1 METIITLL
9 SDYVTGLLKAQ
20 EDFIEHLD
28 AFPELEQTVVELSN
42 RMAAGFLGA
51 CLTTADAL
59 ICKSG
64 RSRKALTVQRH
75 RTRTLVS
82 SVGDITFTHTLY
94 KDSDGHIRC
103 LLDEAIKLPDR
114 ERFTT
119 VAEAKILS
127 EAEVHSYQHAAESI
141 HSGSQTI
148 TKVTVMNKI
157 HAIEKE
163 LHEPDPIPEVKKQV
177 RYLYVEADEDHIHR
191 QKDGENNG
199 CFIGK
204 LVYLFEGKEEVCK
217 GRRKLVSPH
226 FFGGIYNGT
235 DSNTELW
242 KSVEDYIE
250 SHYDTDYLTRVYISG
265 DGGSWIKA
273 ATDHIIKSKAVID
286 RFHLM
291 KYIYRVSGY
300 TKDDR
305 DETVGRFYK
314 YIYKDNLLAAK
325 KLLTRIQSH
334 CDGSDNAVEEC
345 RSFLMNNWAEIQT
358 AFHDKHVI
366 GCSAEGH
373 VSSLYSERMS
383 SRPMGWS
390 ETGTDRMC
398 RLRCYVGNYGRGKIM
413 DLVRYR
419 RERELNALEA
429 TGTDGMIDENAK
441 PHLTPQQRSSKA
453 YIERLQATID
463 QNTTVYKILAI
474 REQISLL

>member
-59 ICKSG
+59 ICESG

-82 SVGDITFTHTLY
+82 SVGDVTFTHTLY
-94 KDSDGHIRC
+94 KDSEGHIRC
-103 LLDEAIKLPDR
+103 PLDEAIKLPDR

-177 RYLYVEADEDHIHR
+177 RYLYIEADEDHIHR

-204 LVYLFEGKEEVCK
+204 LVYLFEDKEEVCK
-217 GRRKLVSPH
+217 GRRKLVNPH

-235 DSNTELW
+235 EDNAKLW
-242 KSVEDYIE
+242 QSIEDYIE
-250 SHYDTDYLTRVYISG
+250 SHYDTDYLKRVYISS
-265 DGGSWIKA
+265 DGGGWIKT
-273 ATDHIIKSKAVID
+273 ATDYICKSKAVVD

-300 TKDDR
+300 TKDDKN
-305 DETVGRFYK
+305 ETVGRFYK
-314 YIYKDNLLAAK
+314 YIYKDKPTAVK
-325 KLLTRIQSH
+325 KLLTRIQNH
-334 CDGSDNAVEEC
+334 CDGSDKAVEEC
-345 RSFLMNNWAEIQT
+345 RALMLNNWDAIQR
-358 AFHDKHVI
+358 AFHDKHVL

-373 VSSLYSERMS
+373 VSSIYSERMS

-390 ETGTDRMC
+390 ETGSDRMC
-398 RLRCYVGNYGRGKIM
+398 KLRCYVGNYGRGKII

-419 RERELNALEA
+419 RERELNALAA
-429 TGTDGMIDENAK
+429 TGTEGMIDARAK
-441 PHLTPQQRSSKA
+441 VHLTDQQKSARA

-463 QNTTVYKILAI
+463 LNTTVYKTLAI